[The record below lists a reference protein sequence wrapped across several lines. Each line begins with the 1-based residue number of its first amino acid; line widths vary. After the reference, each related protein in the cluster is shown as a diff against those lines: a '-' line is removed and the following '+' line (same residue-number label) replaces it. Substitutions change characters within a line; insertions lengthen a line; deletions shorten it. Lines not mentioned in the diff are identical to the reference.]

1 MKYRIIR
8 LDELMAHDG
17 LRIEAALRHARF
29 DPLRGMSEAS
39 VQRGLESGELL
50 LLAESPHIA
59 LLKLGAQG
67 EWLISDR
74 AVSLVSQELQARVLG
89 RVGARHGTGGTG
101 FGAAM
106 APTQGGCSVRD
117 VVQEPYQY
125 PTEVV
130 TPDHQPREAFH
141 YEVQVA
147 CPPATLQ
154 RFIGTHFVLAATA
167 QERDVTL
174 MPCPVRFGTRCEA
187 STRTNTPRHLRV
199 MKGGRCYEG
208 LSIADVAPQSHHG
221 VVRERYLAV
230 MPTVQVGQRLAFPT
244 RGYYYHFVGG
254 CLAQEYKIPSE
265 PAYTFAFARTHS
277 TAGRL
282 ADGRDEALQSA
293 LLVFDQVHGA
303 APNEQHL
310 AYCPQR
316 LSQDELDAISSEWL
330 QAHALRLDLAALHR
344 AIRESSGSS
353 EGANTIRNSLP
364 ARAPAEINTPAN
376 SHYAWREAHLDSGQ
390 RYVAIGSERLLDKHI
405 PLVNLGQAPSLVAYV
420 INTILPYGELA
431 RLPEVVAAMTQGLE
445 KNYLERVAIVLG
457 VNGKAAAD
465 EAVRTAVAE
474 ASGELVNLA
483 VEVHLVPMTFRGN
496 KFPYGTMR
504 NTLMESEATRSLV
517 RRFAEQGWAPYLS
530 FQDFDTGSRSL
541 ENGQH
546 IFKGIDALLAQD
558 KDGSV
563 LRPLMIAG
571 GYRPQQRDRLIA
583 MTTARYPN
591 NIMPAAHQQ
600 KLDAFEAAIR
610 EDMAT
615 RVRYSALDPMLPYA
629 PEPNLFIDGT
639 LLLGE
644 GTRPA
649 FSPNGAEYEG
659 LSSSLV
665 ACNKAELEA
674 YFTPRF
680 EEAEEVAVPMNRR
693 PTQESLILPPDR
705 EEIASQLEIASQTNR
720 HPWRGIAFLLDFTMT
735 VETDLSR
742 LAYSYLSQNKLPQL
756 HNLSYLVTR
765 LFQTRGDK
773 KGVKLSNI
781 RTSFDYEAAMAAAKE
796 KGFEPVREFL
806 VRHRQELV
814 GMEGARFSDY
824 FAQRFSEQG
833 VFADRHYNLPP
844 SHQAAFTYQ
853 VAIEPELTKRRRLN
867 P

>member
-8 LDELMAHDG
+8 LDELMAHDVF
-17 LRIEAALRHARF
+17 RIEAALRHARF
-29 DPLRGMSEAS
+29 DPPRGMSEAS
-39 VQRGLESGELL
+39 VWRGLESGELL

-67 EWLISDR
+67 EWLISDS
-74 AVSLVSQELQARVLG
+74 AVPLVSQELQARVLG
-89 RVGARHGTGGTG
+89 RVGARHGTWGTG

-106 APTQGGCSVRD
+106 APTQGGSTARG

-125 PTEVV
+125 PAEVV

-154 RFIGTHFVLAATA
+154 RFIGIHFVLATTE
-167 QERDVTL
+167 QEREVTL
-174 MPCPVRFGTRCEA
+174 MPCPVRAGTRCEA
-187 STRTNTPRHLRV
+187 SIRTNTPRCLRV

-208 LSIADVAPQSHHG
+208 LSIAEVAPQSHHG

-254 CLAQEYKIPSE
+254 CLAQEYEIPSD
-265 PAYTFAFARTHS
+265 PAFAFARTHS
-277 TAGRL
+277 AAGRL
-282 ADGRDEALQSA
+282 ADGRDEGLQSA
-293 LLVFDQVHGA
+293 LLVFDQVHGVA
-303 APNEQHL
+303 LGEQHL

-316 LSQDELDAISSEWL
+316 LSQDELDAISPEWL
-330 QAHALRLDLAALHR
+330 QAHALSLDLAALHR
-344 AIRESSGSS
+344 AIREGS
-353 EGANTIRNSLP
+353 EGANTARNSLP

-390 RYVAIGSERLLDKHI
+390 RYVAIGSERLLDKHV
-405 PLVNLGQAPSLVAYV
+405 PLVNLGPAPSLVAYV

-474 ASGELVNLA
+474 AREGLVNLA

-541 ENGQH
+541 ESGQH

-558 KDGSV
+558 EDGSV

-583 MTTARYPN
+583 MTTARYLN

-615 RVRYSALDPMLPYA
+615 RVRYAALDPMLPYA

-644 GTRPA
+644 GARPA

-680 EEAEEVAVPMNRR
+680 EEAEEVTVSMNRC
-693 PTQESLILPPDR
+693 PTEEPLVLPPDR

-773 KGVKLSNI
+773 KGVKLRDI
-781 RTSFDYEAAMAAAKE
+781 RTSFDYEAAMVAARE

-806 VRHRQELV
+806 VRHKQELV

-844 SHQAAFTYQ
+844 SHQAAFTHQ
-853 VAIEPELTKRRRLN
+853 VAIEPGLTKRRRIN
-867 P
+867 PK

>member
-1 MKYRIIR
+1 MKYSIIR

-17 LRIEAALRHARF
+17 FRIEADLRYARF
-29 DPLRGMSEAS
+29 DSPRGLSEAS
-39 VQRGLESGELL
+39 LRRGLESGELL
-50 LLAESPHIA
+50 LLAESPRIA

-67 EWLISDR
+67 EWLISDS
-74 AVSLVSQELQARVLG
+74 AVPLVSQELQARVLG
-89 RVGARHGTGGTG
+89 RVGARHGTGCTG

-106 APTQGGCSVRD
+106 VPTHGSSTVRD

-125 PTEVV
+125 PAEVV
-130 TPDHQPREAFH
+130 MPDHQPHETFH
-141 YEVQVA
+141 YEIQVA
-147 CPPATLQ
+147 CPQATLQ
-154 RFIGTHFVLAATA
+154 RFIGTHFVLATTA
-167 QERDVTL
+167 QEREVTL
-174 MPCPVRFGTRCEA
+174 MQCSVRAGTRCDA
-187 STRTNTPRHLRV
+187 TTRTNTPRRLQV
-199 MKGGRCYEG
+199 MKGDRCHEG
-208 LSIADVAPQSHHG
+208 LSIAEVVPQSHHG

-254 CLAQEYKIPSE
+254 CLAQEYEIHSDS
-265 PAYTFAFARTHS
+265 AFAFAFARTHS
-277 TAGRL
+277 TAGLL
-282 ADGRDEALQSA
+282 ADGRDEVLQSA

-303 APNEQHL
+303 VPGEQHL
-310 AYCPQR
+310 AYRPQR
-316 LSQDELDAISSEWL
+316 LSQDELDAISPEWL
-330 QAHALRLDLAALHR
+330 QAHALRLDLVALHQ
-344 AIRESSGSS
+344 AIRESS

-364 ARAPAEINTPAN
+364 ARAPAEINASAN
-376 SHYAWREAHLDSGQ
+376 SHYTWREAYLDSDQ
-390 RYVAIGSERLLDKHI
+390 RYVAIGSERILDKHL
-405 PLVNLGQAPSLVAYV
+405 PLVNLWQAPSLVAYV
-420 INTILPYGELA
+420 INSILPYGELA

-457 VNGKAAAD
+457 VNGKAADD
-465 EAVRTAVAE
+465 EAIRTAVAE
-474 ASGELVNLA
+474 ARAGLVNLA
-483 VEVHLVPMTFRGN
+483 VEVYLEPMTFRGN

-541 ENGQH
+541 ESGQH
-546 IFKGIDALLAQD
+546 IFKCIDGLLAQD
-558 KDGSV
+558 EDGSV

-571 GYRPQQRDRLIA
+571 GYRSQQRDRLIA

-615 RVRYSALDPMLPYA
+615 RVRYAALDPMLPYA

-639 LLLGE
+639 LLLGK

-674 YFTPRF
+674 YFTPLF
-680 EEAEEVAVPMNRR
+680 EEAEEVVVPMNRR

-781 RTSFDYEAAMAAAKE
+781 RTIFDYEAAMAAAKE

-844 SHQAAFTYQ
+844 SHQAAFTHQ

-867 P
+867 T

>member
-1 MKYRIIR
+1 MKYCIIR
-8 LDELMAHDG
+8 LDELMVHDAFH
-17 LRIEAALRHARF
+17 IEADLRNARF
-29 DPLRGMSEAS
+29 DPPRGMSEAS

-67 EWLISDR
+67 EWLISDS
-74 AVSLVSQELQARVLG
+74 AVSLVSQELQTRVLG

-106 APTQGGCSVRD
+106 VPTQGGCSVRD

-147 CPPATLQ
+147 CPPPTLQ

-167 QERDVTL
+167 QEREVTL
-174 MPCPVRFGTRCEA
+174 MPCPIRFGTRCEA
-187 STRTNTPRHLRV
+187 STRTNPPRHLRV

-208 LSIADVAPQSHHG
+208 LSITDVAPQSHYG

-254 CLAQEYKIPSE
+254 CLAQEYEIPSDS
-265 PAYTFAFARTHS
+265 AFTFAFARTHS
-277 TAGRL
+277 TAGHL
-282 ADGRDEALQSA
+282 ADGRDEVLQSA

-316 LSQDELDAISSEWL
+316 LSQDELDAICPEWL
-330 QAHALRLDLAALHR
+330 QVHALRLDLAALHR

-431 RLPEVVAAMTQGLE
+431 RLPEVVAAMTQGLKE
-445 KNYLERVAIVLG
+445 DYLERVAIVLG

-644 GTRPA
+644 GARPA

-659 LSSSLV
+659 LSSSLI

-705 EEIASQLEIASQTNR
+705 EEVASQLEIASQTNR

-742 LAYSYLSQNKLPQL
+742 LAYTYLSQNKLPQL

-833 VFADRHYNLPP
+833 GFADRHYNLPP